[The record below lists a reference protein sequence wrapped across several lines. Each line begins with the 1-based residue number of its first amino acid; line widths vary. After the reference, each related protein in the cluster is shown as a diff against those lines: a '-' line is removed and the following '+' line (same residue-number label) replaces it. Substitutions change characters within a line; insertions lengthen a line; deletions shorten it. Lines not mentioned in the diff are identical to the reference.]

1 LDKYIAP
8 QACNILLPKPGGS
21 TGDWFFLKLKT
32 SVEDTLGSFII
43 VEIYR
48 RKKFETGKNSIPP
61 NREDVLEQW
70 SIAVAIRQE
79 KIESFAVPMEIPADP
94 DQETDSNEQSL
105 LREKKLLEKLQMCQK
120 MRIENPELSL
130 RQLAQ
135 MTGTSIPSS

>member
-1 LDKYIAP
+1 VS
-8 QACNILLPKPGGS
+8 C
-21 TGDWFFLKLKT
+21 
-32 SVEDTLGSFII
+32 
-43 VEIYR
+43 
-48 RKKFETGKNSIPP
+48 
-61 NREDVLEQW
+61 
-70 SIAVAIRQE
+70 VAIRQE

-135 MTGTSIPSS
+135 MTGTSRVTLTKYRIIIPSS